1 MNNNYNIIRIQQYLS
16 GALSREEMHQLERE
30 ALDDPLL
37 NDAIEGYRLRNEVDH
52 GQLSLLQQR
61 LAERIAGQQKERH
74 AFYFGWQRLGVAAT
88 ACVLMVLVLVLL
100 WMRSHMPPQE
110 ATHKEVAVELAGP
123 ELAVGIRA
131 LPMAGDELNA
141 QPRDGWE
148 TYNAYLVE
156 MKKDIASRGEVTLV
170 FDIDAQGK
178 PSAIEGV
185 GTSDPQLFDEARRLL
200 VEGPAWTGDTGKV
213 VFSFE

>member
-30 ALDDPLL
+30 ALADPLL

-61 LAERIAGQQKERH
+61 LAARIEGQQKERH
-74 AFYFGWQRLGVAAT
+74 AFYFGWQRLSIAAT
-88 ACVLMVLVLVLL
+88 ACVLMVLLLVLL
-100 WMRSHMPPQE
+100 WMRSHINQPE
-110 ATHKEVAVELAGP
+110 AAHKEVAVELAGP
-123 ELAVGIRA
+123 EWVAGLRA
-131 LPMAGDELNA
+131 LPMEGDGLNA
-141 QPRDGWE
+141 QPVDGWMQF
-148 TYNAYLVE
+148 NAYLAE
-156 MKKDIASRGEVTLV
+156 QHKEAALRGEVTLV

-178 PSAIEGV
+178 PTTIEGI
-185 GTSDPQLFDEARRLL
+185 GTANPDLVAEAERLL
-200 VEGPAWTGDTGKV
+200 KAGPVWMGDRGKV